1 MSKNLSPSD
10 KICILLT
17 LILDEGINKYE
28 ESFKKLI
35 QRLNE
40 FYDTNKVDIINYF
53 SKAIMYLPTKTTI
66 YSNALYSYNKP
77 DITNEILKKLIEEL
91 NKTKNSF
98 IFIRTFIFI
107 YGLIH
112 FNIIPNQN
120 LADFI
125 QECISRKNV
134 NLLNIIVYSIF
145 LMYRKNKDYQ
155 FLGQYIKPIYESNII
170 PKMT

>member
-53 SKAIMYLPTKTTI
+53 I
-66 YSNALYSYNKP
+66 N
-77 DITNEILKKLIEEL
+77 LI
-91 NKTKNSF
+91 
-98 IFIRTFIFI
+98 
-107 YGLIH
+107 
-112 FNIIPNQN
+112 
-120 LADFI
+120 
-125 QECISRKNV
+125 
-134 NLLNIIVYSIF
+134 
-145 LMYRKNKDYQ
+145 
-155 FLGQYIKPIYESNII
+155 
-170 PKMT
+170 

>member
-53 SKAIMYLPTKTTI
+53 TKAIMYLPTKTTI
-66 YSNALYSYNKP
+66 YSNALSSYNKP

-98 IFIRTFIFI
+98 IFIRTF
-107 YGLIH
+107 
-112 FNIIPNQN
+112 
-120 LADFI
+120 
-125 QECISRKNV
+125 
-134 NLLNIIVYSIF
+134 
-145 LMYRKNKDYQ
+145 
-155 FLGQYIKPIYESNII
+155 
-170 PKMT
+170 T